1 MQETLH
7 LCIQV
12 TLQHS
17 TWGKPIFA
25 RDHGNSLESNPNLTS
40 SLVVVEMC
48 ARLISVV
55 VVSYNEIDNMTR
67 LIPILESIFIEEDLC
82 GEIVVVDDNSPDGTA
97 ALVREQNNM
106 YGNIRLLVRPEK
118 LGPGSAF
125 ADGFKLARG
134 EIVVG
139 MDTDFSHDP
148 SDMPRF
154 IDKIN
159 EGFDIVLASRY
170 IKGGHYEVLTAQTL
184 KKSFASRLGNVLIR
198 LVSGVPLHDF
208 TTSYRA
214 IRREVIDNVHVE
226 SKGNSFFMEFVVQAY
241 RSGYK
246 ITEIP
251 INFRDRVSGKSK
263 LNLGKQSFSLLK
275 DLVKLRSPCR
285 TVMTILYGRH

>member
-1 MQETLH
+1 M
-7 LCIQV
+7 
-12 TLQHS
+12 
-17 TWGKPIFA
+17 
-25 RDHGNSLESNPNLTS
+25 
-40 SLVVVEMC
+40 VVEMC

-285 TVMTILYGRH
+285 TVMTILYGRHQ